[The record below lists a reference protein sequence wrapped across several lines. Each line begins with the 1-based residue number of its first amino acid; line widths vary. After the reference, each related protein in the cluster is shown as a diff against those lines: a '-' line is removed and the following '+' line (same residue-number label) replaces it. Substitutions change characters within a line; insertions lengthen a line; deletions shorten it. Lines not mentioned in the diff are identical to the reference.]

1 MVKQQQKKDKKGGS
15 VELGAVATPVVLY
28 GLRSLLTPNKKDKKE
43 TAGGKKQYKSKG
55 GEGLANLGELVKK
68 SMEGT
73 VTSGLLNT
81 LMPQQPAATAPVQ
94 AGGKRRSQRKQR
106 GGEGE
111 DMPEMIEGGKRR
123 TRKQRGG
130 EGEDMPEMIEG
141 GKRRRQRK
149 QRGGED
155 MPPMDYVAMPEVPME
170 GGKRRKA
177 RKQRGGEDMPPME
190 ESAMSMEGGKRRRQ
204 RKQRGG
210 EGEEYFQDTPAM
222 MGTKPA
228 MSGAV
233 APPATLPAVP
243 PRAPMVPPAVGM
255 SATNNVVPPASM
267 TGQQKDILELSKL
280 LQASK
285 SVQQAAPA
293 MTGGKKK
300 KYSKKGGALDQYAR
314 QLEKISTQLSK
325 LMQ

>member
-1 MVKQQQKKDKKGGS
+1 MVKQQKKDKKGGS

-73 VTSGLLNT
+73 VTSGLLNS
-81 LMPQQPAATAPVQ
+81 LMPQGAPAAAQ
-94 AGGKRRSQRKQR
+94 AGGKRRQRKQR

-111 DMPEMIEGGKRR
+111 EEMPMEEI
-123 TRKQRGG
+123 
-130 EGEDMPEMIEG
+130 
-141 GKRRRQRK
+141 
-149 QRGGED
+149 
-155 MPPMDYVAMPEVPME
+155 PEVPME
-170 GGKRRKA
+170 GGKRRR

-190 ESAMSMEGGKRRRQ
+190 EAAVPMEGGKRRSRRKQRGGEDMPPMEEVAMPMEGGKRRR

-210 EGEEYFQDTPAM
+210 EGEEYFQDTPEVAAKPPMTPPGMAKAAM
-222 MGTKPA
+222 PDVPA
-228 MSGAV
+228 K
-233 APPATLPAVP
+233 
-243 PRAPMVPPAVGM
+243 APMVPPAVGM
-255 SATNNVVPPASM
+255 SATNNVVPP
-267 TGQQKDILELSKL
+267 TGGQKDILELSKL